1 MTVQAETP
9 PRTLFNTTIL
19 TITPKEIIPSWIP
32 GLQHRIHKYYVE
44 LNKDADIRLFFNQQN
59 GSFM

>member
-1 MTVQAETP
+1 MTGQAEAP
-9 PRTLFNTTIL
+9 PRTLLNTTIL

-32 GLQHRIHKYYVE
+32 GPQHRIQKYYAE

-59 GSFM
+59 SCFM